1 MGLPT
6 LACFRTLRAPRFQE
20 AILSSSEPADQRRH
34 RALGLG
40 ATVLAAFFISL
51 NTTFA
56 RITYDAGSNPATQVF
71 LRSLCMMLVLGGL
84 QRALGRRLMVARP
97 TIPTTVALG
106 LCIFLMSF
114 GYLSSVA
121 YISVSLAVLVLYT
134 YPLLVGVASP
144 LLGRERMTWLKASCL
159 IGAFAGLAIASSD
172 GFGRLDWRGIALGLA
187 GAGGIAGVS
196 LFGGRAM
203 AKAHPFTMNAW
214 MNLWVVLAAAL
225 YLAASGGPQFPQTGT
240 GWLATAA
247 VCLCYTLGLLFMFL
261 GLMLVSP
268 AQSAVTMNL
277 EPLFTTLAA
286 ILLLGEVIA
295 TRQWIGMVMLLIFL
309 CVSTLAGM
317 ARCGKA

>member
-1 MGLPT
+1 M
-6 LACFRTLRAPRFQE
+6 
-20 AILSSSEPADQRRH
+20 
-34 RALGLG
+34 LGLG
-40 ATVLAAFFISL
+40 ATLLAALFVSL
-51 NTTFA
+51 ITTFA

-71 LRSLCMMLVLGGL
+71 LRALCMMLVLGGL
-84 QRALGRRLMVARP
+84 QLALSRPVVVPRR
-97 TIPTTVALG
+97 TIATTMLLG

-121 YISVSLAVLVLYT
+121 YISVSLAVLVFYT
-134 YPLLVGVASP
+134 YPLMVGVASP
-144 LLGRERMTWLKASCL
+144 LLGRERMTWLKALCL

-172 GFGRLDWRGIALGLA
+172 GFGRLDWRGIAFGLT
-187 GAGGIAGVS
+187 GAAGIAAVS

-214 MNLWVVLAAAL
+214 MNLWVALAAGL
-225 YLAASGGPQFPQTGT
+225 YLAASGGLQFPQTSI

-247 VCLCYTLGLLFMFL
+247 VCLCYTLGLMLMFL

-268 AQSAVTMNL
+268 AQSALTMNL
-277 EPLFTTLAA
+277 EPLFSTLAA

-295 TRQWIGMVMLLIFL
+295 ARQWIGMAMLLIFL

-317 ARCGKA
+317 ARRGKA